1 MSKKLKSQ
9 PAVSL
14 VLVVLILG
22 SILAAGL
29 MLSETLVRQGQVSRA
44 ISLSE
49 LAYYA
54 AESGM
59 EAAAYKINKEGA
71 NPLTLSV
78 FNSLPNNSFY
88 NLEGK
93 NIIYNTAPWQVSLTN
108 QSFQLDL
115 NLNIAYPAS
124 LPASLSVNAPP
135 LTNGEVILFS
145 WQRAGGGE
153 IDFIN
158 NVPPLVTYDINTD
171 RYYQLKIRNP
181 DTSSVTFTINVSSSA
196 SPIPSGFELEISGFF
211 KNFQRKI
218 KTFFPKF
225 FFY

>member
-1 MSKKLKSQ
+1 MNINKSQ

-29 MLSETLVRQGQVSRA
+29 MLSETLIRQGQVSRA
-44 ISLSE
+44 TGLSE

-54 AESGM
+54 AESGI

-78 FNSLPNNSFY
+78 SGSLPNNSFY
-88 NLEGK
+88 NLVGK

-115 NLNIAYPAS
+115 NLNIAYPTS

-135 LTNGEVILFS
+135 STNGEAILFS
-145 WQRAGGGE
+145 WRRSGTPE
-153 IDFIN
+153 PIDFIN

-181 DTSSVTFTINVSSSA
+181 DTSSVTFTINASSSA
-196 SPIPSGFELEISGFF
+196 SPIPSGFELEVSGFF